1 MSPPLAVPPK
11 PALGVLRRQDSGRQ
25 LLNEDCSTMVLA
37 TKRWA
42 KGLYVLVEL
51 NGGTCTACSCDR
63 EELLVA
69 VMMQSCSPQS
79 SNVLKPL

>member
-1 MSPPLAVPPK
+1 MMSPPLAVPPK

-51 NGGTCTACSCDR
+51 N
-63 EELLVA
+63 VA
-69 VMMQSCSPQS
+69 HAQPAVVTGRSYWLQS
-79 SNVLKPL
+79 